1 VFVVRVC
8 ARARVRARVCVY
20 VCVHAL
26 FSKTHPITL
35 SLSLSLTFFL
45 PVCVF
50 ECLRACVGVL
60 FKIQIWFKRWNLS
73 RHCTSIALSKFNCVY
88 CTGIKTYLNNNDTC
102 SLQYLPKLMLMLME
116 SSISA
121 SSSMVFSSRTCFSAS
136 SKQETQNIE
145 CRYAVP

>member
-1 VFVVRVC
+1 VRARVC
-8 ARARVRARVCVY
+8 ARAFVCMY
-20 VCVHAL
+20 VCMPCSL
-26 FSKTHPITL
+26 KLIQSL

>member
-1 VFVVRVC
+1 MRARVC
-8 ARARVRARVCVY
+8 ARAFVCMY
-20 VCVHAL
+20 VCMPCSL
-26 FSKTHPITL
+26 KLIQSL